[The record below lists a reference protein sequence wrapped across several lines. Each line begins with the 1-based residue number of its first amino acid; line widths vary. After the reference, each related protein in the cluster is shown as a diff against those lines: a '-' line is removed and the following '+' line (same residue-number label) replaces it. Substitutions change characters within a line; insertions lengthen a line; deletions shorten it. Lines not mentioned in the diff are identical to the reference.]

1 MPVLTSLPGALSATT
16 SFPDGPAFGPRPEIT
31 IGQRRLN

>member
-1 MPVLTSLPGALSATT
+1 MPVLTSLPGAPSATT
-16 SFPDGPAFGPRPEIT
+16 SFLDGLAFDPQPEIT